1 MTACTAFAAS
11 SAPAP
16 FEAPEGDPDRDP
28 SDQSHLV
35 LRAPRGERA
44 LWPVFAPV
52 PGGWETE
59 FGPAAHAACVTH
71 IETSG

>member
-1 MTACTAFAAS
+1 MTAAYTAFAAS

-16 FEAPEGDPDRDP
+16 FEAPEGDPDRE
-28 SDQSHLV
+28 SHLV

-52 PGGWETE
+52 PGGWGTE